1 MLKKSIF
8 VILLQVA
15 IGYLVLST
23 ISAAEIDA
31 EELYRKHCVTCHGE
45 DGTGKT
51 TLGEGLGARDFNDK
65 KFQEA
70 ITDEQIVEQIA
81 NGTEDKMFP
90 FKDKLTS
97 EEIQALVPVI
107 RAFGENRL

>member
-1 MLKKSIF
+1 MLKNLLI
-8 VILLQVA
+8 IIMLQVA
-15 IGYLVLST
+15 IVYFVLPK
-23 ISAAEIDA
+23 ISAGEIDA
-31 EELYRKHCVTCHGE
+31 QDLYNKHCVICHDE

-51 TLGEGLGARDFNDK
+51 DLGAGLGARDFNDK
-65 KFQEA
+65 KFQET
-70 ITDEQIVEQIA
+70 ITNEQIVEQIA

-107 RAFGENRL
+107 REFVEK